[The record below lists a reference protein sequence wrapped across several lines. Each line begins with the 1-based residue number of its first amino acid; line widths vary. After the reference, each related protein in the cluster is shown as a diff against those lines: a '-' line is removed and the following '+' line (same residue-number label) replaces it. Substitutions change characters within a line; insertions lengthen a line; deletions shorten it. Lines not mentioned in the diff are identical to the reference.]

1 MTGTPG
7 LGSKPIKV
15 NKVWIITCLLFES
28 VIQSRIRYDLPFS
41 YFLLQVSLQ
50 AKNKLMAQME
60 AQMAHKYENSMMQAA
75 ATAADPSATD
85 YSQYWQSQ
93 YGQNWSQYA
102 AWSQYYQQY
111 YDPSQANA
119 AYYGLVLSITIRVWH
134 IWNFFY
140 VDTS

>member
-1 MTGTPG
+1 M
-7 LGSKPIKV
+7 
-15 NKVWIITCLLFES
+15 NF
-28 VIQSRIRYDLPFS
+28 IQSRIKYDLSFS

-134 IWNFFY
+134 I
-140 VDTS
+140 

>member
-1 MTGTPG
+1 MY
-7 LGSKPIKV
+7 IF
-15 NKVWIITCLLFES
+15 I
-28 VIQSRIRYDLPFS
+28 
-41 YFLLQVSLQ
+41 QVSLQ

-60 AQMAHKYENSMMQAA
+60 AQMAHKYENSMMAAA
-75 ATAADPSATD
+75 ATAADPSQTD

-119 AYYGLVLSITIRVWH
+119 AYYG
-134 IWNFFY
+134 
-140 VDTS
+140 

>member
-1 MTGTPG
+1 MNFSE
-7 LGSKPIKV
+7 LKEYELCFK
-15 NKVWIITCLLFES
+15 CL
-28 VIQSRIRYDLPFS
+28 
-41 YFLLQVSLQ
+41 LLQVSLQ

-119 AYYGLVLSITIRVWH
+119 AYYGWVFNQFGSVYGIFW
-134 IWNFFY
+134 FFNRAY